1 MGRKANAAERQ
12 TGASPHLDHDHRQRD
27 RDAQPP
33 IEHLVQITV
42 SRVVVAGGVAAEA
55 LLAKQKRIQRGELAF
70 GGGLTADAL
79 AQAVAQ
85 PIELVQVPPRVEV
98 RVLLD
103 RDEQRRARDV
113 ELALVPSDERAQ
125 RTSRFGRCRQLAQ
138 VPDAGL
144 SPEPDDVLLPV
155 GLPEL
160 EPVDP
165 LEMVP
170 PP

>member
-1 MGRKANAAERQ
+1 MGRKADAAERQ
-12 TGASPHLDHDHRQRD
+12 TGAAPHLDNDQRQRD
-27 RDAQPP
+27 RNAQPP
-33 IEHLVQITV
+33 IEHLVQVAV
-42 SRVVVAGGVAAEA
+42 SRVVVAGGVAPEA
-55 LLAKQKRIQRGELAF
+55 LLAEQKRIQRGELAF
-70 GGGLTADAL
+70 WGGLSADAL
-79 AQAVAQ
+79 AQAGAE

-113 ELALVPSDERAQ
+113 ELALVASDEGAQ

-144 SPEPDDVLLPV
+144 SPEAEAVVLPV